1 MSGKLFMKKK
11 ECPACAMNIESDRKI
26 CPICGYEFP
35 EDKPLFRAL
44 VVLLV
49 IVFAI
54 FIAFSFYI

>member
-1 MSGKLFMKKK
+1 MKKK
-11 ECPACAMNIESDRKI
+11 ECPACAMEIDADKKI

-35 EDKPLFRAL
+35 EGQPLFKVL